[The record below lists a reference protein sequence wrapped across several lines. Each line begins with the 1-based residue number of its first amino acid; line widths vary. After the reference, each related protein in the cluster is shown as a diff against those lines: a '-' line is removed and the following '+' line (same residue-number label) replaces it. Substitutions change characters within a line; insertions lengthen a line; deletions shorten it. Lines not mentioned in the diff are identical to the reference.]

1 MIIIGLTG
9 GIGSGKSTVSDILKE
24 QGIPVVDGDRIAR
37 EVVEPHRPAY
47 EKIVRA
53 FGTEVLQQDG
63 TLNRKRIGEIVFSD
77 PEKLSI
83 LNSITHKEIY
93 RVILERLESLKET
106 GTALVFL
113 DVALLFE
120 TGFDQL
126 TDRVWVVDAPDAV
139 RVERIQKRDGLKKE
153 EILKRIQSQMSREL
167 RNSKG
172 NLILDNS
179 TSREELKA
187 QILQELKKYESKN

>member
-1 MIIIGLTG
+1 MIVIGLTG

-24 QGIPVVDGDRIAR
+24 QGIPVVDGDLIAR

-47 EKIVRA
+47 EEIVRA

-93 RVILERLESLKET
+93 RVILERLESLKER
-106 GTALVFL
+106 GTSLVFL

-126 TDRVWVVDAPDAV
+126 TDWVWVVDAPDAV
-139 RVERIQKRDGLKKE
+139 RVERIQKRDGLKEE

-167 RNSKG
+167 RNTKG
-172 NLILDNS
+172 NLVLDNS
-179 TSREELKA
+179 KSREELKA
-187 QILQELKKYESKN
+187 QILQELKRYESKN

>member
-1 MIIIGLTG
+1 MIVIGLTG

-24 QGIPVVDGDRIAR
+24 QGIPVVDGDLIAR

-47 EKIVRA
+47 EEIVRA

-93 RVILERLESLKET
+93 RVILERLESLKER
-106 GTALVFL
+106 GTSLVFL

-126 TDRVWVVDAPDAV
+126 TDWVWVVDAPDAV
-139 RVERIQKRDGLKKE
+139 RVERIQKRDGLKEE

-167 RNSKG
+167 RNTKG
-172 NLILDNS
+172 NLVLDNS
-179 TSREELKA
+179 KSREELKA
-187 QILQELKKYESKN
+187 RILQELKQYESKN

>member
-1 MIIIGLTG
+1 MIVIGLTG

-24 QGIPVVDGDRIAR
+24 QGIPVVDGDLIAR

-47 EKIVRA
+47 DEIVRV
-53 FGTEVLQQDG
+53 FGAEVLQQDG

-77 PEKLSI
+77 PEKLSM

-106 GTALVFL
+106 GTSLVFL

-126 TDRVWVVDAPDAV
+126 TDWVWVVDAPDAV
-139 RVERIQKRDGLKKE
+139 RVERIQKRDGLREE
-153 EILKRIQSQMSREL
+153 EILKRIQSQMSREMRNTKGDL
-167 RNSKG
+167 VLDNSKG
-172 NLILDNS
+172 
-179 TSREELKA
+179 REELKA
-187 QILQELKKYESKN
+187 QILQELKQYEF

>member
-47 EKIVRA
+47 DEIVRV
-53 FGTEVLQQDG
+53 FGAEVLQQDG

-77 PEKLSI
+77 PEKLSM

-106 GTALVFL
+106 GTSLVFL

-126 TDRVWVVDAPDAV
+126 TDWVWVVDAPDAV
-139 RVERIQKRDGLKKE
+139 RVERIQKRDGLKEE

-167 RNSKG
+167 RNTKG
-172 NLILDNS
+172 NLVLDNS
-179 TSREELKA
+179 KSREELKA
-187 QILQELKKYESKN
+187 RILQELKQYESEN

>member
-24 QGIPVVDGDRIAR
+24 QGIPVVAGDRIAR

-47 EKIVRA
+47 DEIVRV

-63 TLNRKRIGEIVFSD
+63 TLNRKHIGEIVFSD
-77 PEKLSI
+77 PEKLSV

-106 GTALVFL
+106 GTTLVFL

-139 RVERIQKRDGLKKE
+139 RVERIQKRDGLREE
-153 EILKRIQSQMSREL
+153 EILKRIQSQMSREMRNTKGDL
-167 RNSKG
+167 VLDNSKG
-172 NLILDNS
+172 
-179 TSREELKA
+179 REELKA
-187 QILQELKKYESKN
+187 QILQELKQYEF

>member
-1 MIIIGLTG
+1 MMIIGLTG

-24 QGIPVVDGDRIAR
+24 QGIPVVDGDLIAR

-47 EKIVRA
+47 EEIVRV
-53 FGTEVLQQDG
+53 FGAEVLQQDG

-77 PEKLSI
+77 PEKLSM

-93 RVILERLESLKET
+93 RVILERLEYLKET
-106 GTALVFL
+106 GTSLVFL

-126 TDRVWVVDAPDAV
+126 TDWVWVVDAPDAV
-139 RVERIQKRDGLKKE
+139 RVERIQKRDGLKEE

-167 RNSKG
+167 RNTKG
-172 NLILDNS
+172 NLVLDNS
-179 TSREELKA
+179 NSREELKA
-187 QILQELKKYESKN
+187 QILQELKQYESKN

>member
-47 EKIVRA
+47 DEIVRV

-63 TLNRKRIGEIVFSD
+63 TLNRKHIGEIVFSD
-77 PEKLSI
+77 PEKLSV

-106 GTALVFL
+106 GTTLVFL

-139 RVERIQKRDGLKKE
+139 RVERIQKRDGLREE
-153 EILKRIQSQMSREL
+153 EILKRIQSQMSREMRNTKGDL
-167 RNSKG
+167 VLDNSKG
-172 NLILDNS
+172 
-179 TSREELKA
+179 REELKA
-187 QILQELKKYESKN
+187 QILQELKQYEF

>member
-1 MIIIGLTG
+1 MIVIGLTG

-24 QGIPVVDGDRIAR
+24 QGIPVVDGDLIAR

-47 EKIVRA
+47 EEIVRA

-93 RVILERLESLKET
+93 RVILERLESLKER
-106 GTALVFL
+106 GTSLVFL

-126 TDRVWVVDAPDAV
+126 TDWVWVVDAPDAV
-139 RVERIQKRDGLKKE
+139 RVERIQKRDGLKGE

-167 RNSKG
+167 RNTKG
-172 NLILDNS
+172 NLVLDNS
-179 TSREELKA
+179 KSREELKA
-187 QILQELKKYESKN
+187 RILQELKQYESKN

>member
-47 EKIVRA
+47 DEVVRV
-53 FGTEVLQQDG
+53 FGTEVLQRDG

-77 PEKLSI
+77 PEKLSV

-139 RVERIQKRDGLKKE
+139 RVERIQKRDGLREE
-153 EILKRIQSQMSREL
+153 EILKRIQSQMSREMRNTKGDL
-167 RNSKG
+167 VLDNSKG
-172 NLILDNS
+172 
-179 TSREELKA
+179 REELKA
-187 QILQELKKYESKN
+187 QILQELKQYEF

>member
-1 MIIIGLTG
+1 MMIIGLNG

-24 QGIPVVDGDRIAR
+24 QGIPVVDGDLISR

-47 EKIVRA
+47 EEIVRV
-53 FGTEVLQQDG
+53 FGAEVLQQDG

-77 PEKLSI
+77 PEKLSM

-93 RVILERLESLKET
+93 RVILERLEYLKET
-106 GTALVFL
+106 GTSLVFL

-126 TDRVWVVDAPDAV
+126 TDWVWVVDAPDAV
-139 RVERIQKRDGLKKE
+139 RVERIQKRDGLKEE

-167 RNSKG
+167 RNTKG
-172 NLILDNS
+172 NLVLDNS
-179 TSREELKA
+179 NSREELKA
-187 QILQELKKYESKN
+187 QILQELKQYESKN

>member
-47 EKIVRA
+47 DEIVRV

-63 TLNRKRIGEIVFSD
+63 TLNRKHIGEIVFSD
-77 PEKLSI
+77 PEKLSV

-106 GTALVFL
+106 GTTLVFL

-139 RVERIQKRDGLKKE
+139 RVERIQKRDGLREE
-153 EILKRIQSQMSREL
+153 EILKRIQCQMSREMRNTKGDL
-167 RNSKG
+167 VLDNSKG
-172 NLILDNS
+172 
-179 TSREELKA
+179 REELKA
-187 QILQELKKYESKN
+187 QILQELKQYEF

>member
-47 EKIVRA
+47 DEIVRV

-63 TLNRKRIGEIVFSD
+63 TLNRKHIGEIVFSD
-77 PEKLSI
+77 PEKLSV

-106 GTALVFL
+106 GTTLVFL

-139 RVERIQKRDGLKKE
+139 RVERIQKRDGL
-153 EILKRIQSQMSREL
+153 
-167 RNSKG
+167 
-172 NLILDNS
+172 
-179 TSREELKA
+179 
-187 QILQELKKYESKN
+187 

>member
-47 EKIVRA
+47 DEVVRV
-53 FGTEVLQQDG
+53 FGTEVLQRDG

-77 PEKLSI
+77 PEKLSV

-106 GTALVFL
+106 GTTLVFL

-139 RVERIQKRDGLKKE
+139 RVERIQKRDGLREE
-153 EILKRIQSQMSREL
+153 EILKRIQSQMSREMRNTKGDL
-167 RNSKG
+167 VLDNSKG
-172 NLILDNS
+172 
-179 TSREELKA
+179 REELKA
-187 QILQELKKYESKN
+187 QILQELKQYEF

>member
-1 MIIIGLTG
+1 MIVIGLTG

-24 QGIPVVDGDRIAR
+24 QGIPVVDGDLIAR

-47 EKIVRA
+47 EEIVRA

-106 GTALVFL
+106 GTSLVFL

-126 TDRVWVVDAPDAV
+126 TDWVWVVDAPDAV
-139 RVERIQKRDGLKKE
+139 RVERIQKRDGLREE
-153 EILKRIQSQMSREL
+153 EILKRIQSQMSREMRNTKGDL
-167 RNSKG
+167 VLDNSKG
-172 NLILDNS
+172 
-179 TSREELKA
+179 REELKA
-187 QILQELKKYESKN
+187 QILQELKQYEF

>member
-1 MIIIGLTG
+1 MIVIGLTG

-24 QGIPVVDGDRIAR
+24 QGIPVVDGDLIAR

-47 EKIVRA
+47 DEIVRV
-53 FGTEVLQQDG
+53 FGAEILQQDG

-83 LNSITHKEIY
+83 LNRITHKEIY
-93 RVILERLESLKET
+93 RVILERLESLKEA
-106 GTALVFL
+106 GTPLVFL

-120 TGFDQL
+120 TGFNQL
-126 TDRVWVVDAPDAV
+126 TDWVWVVDAPDSV
-139 RVERIQKRDGLKKE
+139 RVERIQKRDGLKEE

-167 RNSKG
+167 RNKKG
-172 NLILDNS
+172 DLVLDNS
-179 TSREELKA
+179 KSREELKA
-187 QILQELKKYESKN
+187 QILQELKQYESKN

>member
-47 EKIVRA
+47 DEIVRV

-63 TLNRKRIGEIVFSD
+63 TLNRKHIGEIVFSD
-77 PEKLSI
+77 PEKLSM

-106 GTALVFL
+106 GTTLVFL

-139 RVERIQKRDGLKKE
+139 RVERIQKRDGLREE
-153 EILKRIQSQMSREL
+153 EILKRIQSQMSREMRNTKGDL
-167 RNSKG
+167 VLDNSKG
-172 NLILDNS
+172 
-179 TSREELKA
+179 REELKA
-187 QILQELKKYESKN
+187 QILQELKQYEF

>member
-47 EKIVRA
+47 DEVVRV
-53 FGTEVLQQDG
+53 FGTEVLQRDG

-77 PEKLSI
+77 PEKLSV

-106 GTALVFL
+106 GTTLVFL

-139 RVERIQKRDGLKKE
+139 RVERIQKRDGLKEE
-153 EILKRIQSQMSREL
+153 EILKRIQSQMSREMRNTKGDL
-167 RNSKG
+167 VLDNSKG
-172 NLILDNS
+172 
-179 TSREELKA
+179 REELKA
-187 QILQELKKYESKN
+187 QILQELKQYEF

>member
-47 EKIVRA
+47 DEIVRV

-63 TLNRKRIGEIVFSD
+63 TLNRKHIGEIVFSD
-77 PEKLSI
+77 PEKLSM

-126 TDRVWVVDAPDAV
+126 TGRVWVVDAPDAV
-139 RVERIQKRDGLKKE
+139 RVERIQKRDGLREE
-153 EILKRIQSQMSREL
+153 EILKRIQSQMSREMRNTKGDL
-167 RNSKG
+167 VLDNSKG
-172 NLILDNS
+172 
-179 TSREELKA
+179 REELKA
-187 QILQELKKYESKN
+187 QILQELKQYEF

>member
-1 MIIIGLTG
+1 MMIIGLTG

-24 QGIPVVDGDRIAR
+24 QGIPVVDGDLIAR

-47 EKIVRA
+47 EEIVRV
-53 FGTEVLQQDG
+53 FGAEVLQQDG

-77 PEKLSI
+77 PEKLSM

-93 RVILERLESLKET
+93 RVILERLEYLKET
-106 GTALVFL
+106 GTSLVFL

-126 TDRVWVVDAPDAV
+126 TDWVWVVDAPDAV
-139 RVERIQKRDGLKKE
+139 RVERIQKRDGLKEE

-167 RNSKG
+167 RNTKG
-172 NLILDNS
+172 NLVLDNS
-179 TSREELKA
+179 KSREELKA
-187 QILQELKKYESKN
+187 QILQELKQYESKN

>member
-47 EKIVRA
+47 DEVVRV

-63 TLNRKRIGEIVFSD
+63 TLNRKHIGEIVFSD
-77 PEKLSI
+77 PEKLSM

-106 GTALVFL
+106 GTTLVFL

-139 RVERIQKRDGLKKE
+139 RVERIQKRDGLREE
-153 EILKRIQSQMSREL
+153 EILKRIQSQMSREMRNTKGDL
-167 RNSKG
+167 VLDNSKG
-172 NLILDNS
+172 
-179 TSREELKA
+179 REELKA
-187 QILQELKKYESKN
+187 QILQELKQYEF

>member
-47 EKIVRA
+47 DEIVRV

-63 TLNRKRIGEIVFSD
+63 TLNRKHIGEIVFSD
-77 PEKLSI
+77 PEKLSV

-139 RVERIQKRDGLKKE
+139 RVERIQKRDGLREE
-153 EILKRIQSQMSREL
+153 EILKRIQSQMSREMRNTKGDL
-167 RNSKG
+167 VLDNSKG
-172 NLILDNS
+172 
-179 TSREELKA
+179 REELKA
-187 QILQELKKYESKN
+187 QILQELKQYEF

>member
-47 EKIVRA
+47 DEIVRV
-53 FGTEVLQQDG
+53 FGTEVLQRDG

-77 PEKLSI
+77 PEKLSV

-106 GTALVFL
+106 GTTLVFL

-139 RVERIQKRDGLKKE
+139 RVERIQKRDGLKEE
-153 EILKRIQSQMSREL
+153 EILKRIQSQMSREMRNTKGDL
-167 RNSKG
+167 VLDNSKG
-172 NLILDNS
+172 
-179 TSREELKA
+179 REELKA
-187 QILQELKKYESKN
+187 QILQELKQYEF

>member
-1 MIIIGLTG
+1 MIVIGLTG

-24 QGIPVVDGDRIAR
+24 QGIPVVDGDLIAR

-47 EKIVRA
+47 DEIVRA

-77 PEKLSI
+77 PEKLSM

-93 RVILERLESLKET
+93 KVILERLESLKET
-106 GTALVFL
+106 GKALVFL

-126 TDRVWVVDAPDAV
+126 TDWVWVVDAPDAV
-139 RVERIQKRDGLKKE
+139 RVERIQKRDGLKEE

-167 RNSKG
+167 RNKKG
-172 NLILDNS
+172 NLVLDNS
-179 TSREELKA
+179 KSREELKD
-187 QILQELKKYESKN
+187 QILQELKQYESKK

>member
-47 EKIVRA
+47 DEVVRV

-63 TLNRKRIGEIVFSD
+63 TLNRKHIGEIVFSD
-77 PEKLSI
+77 PEKLSM

-106 GTALVFL
+106 GTTLVFL

-126 TDRVWVVDAPDAV
+126 TDRVWEVDAPDAV
-139 RVERIQKRDGLKKE
+139 RVERIQKRDGLREE
-153 EILKRIQSQMSREL
+153 EILKRIQSQMSREMRNTKGDL
-167 RNSKG
+167 VLDNSKG
-172 NLILDNS
+172 
-179 TSREELKA
+179 REELKA
-187 QILQELKKYESKN
+187 QILQELKQYEF

>member
-1 MIIIGLTG
+1 MIVIGLTG

-24 QGIPVVDGDRIAR
+24 QGIPVVDGDLIAR

-47 EKIVRA
+47 DEIVRV
-53 FGTEVLQQDG
+53 FGAEVLQQDG

-77 PEKLSI
+77 PEKLSM

-106 GTALVFL
+106 GTSLVFL

-126 TDRVWVVDAPDAV
+126 TNWVWVVDAPDAV
-139 RVERIQKRDGLKKE
+139 RVERIQKRDGLKEE

-167 RNSKG
+167 RNTKG
-172 NLILDNS
+172 NLVLDNS
-179 TSREELKA
+179 KSREELKA
-187 QILQELKKYESKN
+187 RILQELKRYESKN

>member
-47 EKIVRA
+47 DEVVRV
-53 FGTEVLQQDG
+53 FGTEVLQRDG

-77 PEKLSI
+77 PEKLSM

-106 GTALVFL
+106 GTTLVFL

-139 RVERIQKRDGLKKE
+139 RVERIQKRDGLREE
-153 EILKRIQSQMSREL
+153 EILKRIQSQMSREMRNTKGDL
-167 RNSKG
+167 VLDNSKG
-172 NLILDNS
+172 
-179 TSREELKA
+179 REELKA
-187 QILQELKKYESKN
+187 QILQELKQYEF

>member
-47 EKIVRA
+47 DEIVRV
-53 FGTEVLQQDG
+53 FGTEVLQRDG

-77 PEKLSI
+77 PEKLSM

-106 GTALVFL
+106 GTTLVFL

-139 RVERIQKRDGLKKE
+139 RVERIQKRDGLREE
-153 EILKRIQSQMSREL
+153 EILKRIQSQMSREMRNTKGDL
-167 RNSKG
+167 VLDNSKG
-172 NLILDNS
+172 
-179 TSREELKA
+179 REELKA
-187 QILQELKKYESKN
+187 QILQELKQYEF

>member
-1 MIIIGLTG
+1 MIVIGLTG

-24 QGIPVVDGDRIAR
+24 QGIPVVDGDLIAR

-47 EKIVRA
+47 DEIVRV
-53 FGTEVLQQDG
+53 FGAEVLQQDG

-77 PEKLSI
+77 PEKLSM

-106 GTALVFL
+106 GTSLVFL

-126 TDRVWVVDAPDAV
+126 TDWVWVVDAPDAV
-139 RVERIQKRDGLKKE
+139 RVERIQKRDGLKEE

-167 RNSKG
+167 RNTKG
-172 NLILDNS
+172 NLVLDNS
-179 TSREELKA
+179 KSREELKA
-187 QILQELKKYESKN
+187 RILQELKQYESEN

>member
-47 EKIVRA
+47 DEVVRV

-63 TLNRKRIGEIVFSD
+63 TLNRKHIGEIVFSD
-77 PEKLSI
+77 PEKLSM

-106 GTALVFL
+106 GTTLVFL

-139 RVERIQKRDGLKKE
+139 RVERIQKRDGLREE
-153 EILKRIQSQMSREL
+153 EILKRIQSQMSREMRNTKGDL
-167 RNSKG
+167 VLDNSKG
-172 NLILDNS
+172 
-179 TSREELKA
+179 REELKA
-187 QILQELKKYESKN
+187 QILQELKQYESKN

>member
-47 EKIVRA
+47 DEIVRV

-63 TLNRKRIGEIVFSD
+63 TLNRKHIGEIVFSD
-77 PEKLSI
+77 PEKLSV

-106 GTALVFL
+106 GTSLVFL

-126 TDRVWVVDAPDAV
+126 TDWVWVVDAPDAV
-139 RVERIQKRDGLKKE
+139 RVERIQKRDGLKEE

-167 RNSKG
+167 RNTKG
-172 NLILDNS
+172 NLVLDNS
-179 TSREELKA
+179 KSREELKA
-187 QILQELKKYESKN
+187 RILQELKQYESEN

>member
-47 EKIVRA
+47 DEVVRV

-63 TLNRKRIGEIVFSD
+63 TLNRKHIGEIVFSD
-77 PEKLSI
+77 PEKLSV

-106 GTALVFL
+106 GTTLVFL

-139 RVERIQKRDGLKKE
+139 RVERIQKRDGLREE
-153 EILKRIQSQMSREL
+153 EILKRIQSQMSREMRNTKGDL
-167 RNSKG
+167 VLDNSKG
-172 NLILDNS
+172 
-179 TSREELKA
+179 REELKA
-187 QILQELKKYESKN
+187 QILQELKQYEF